1 MNIEE
6 LQLHPENF
14 LFQLISDAARA
25 EQKIDQVLENQNIM
39 NERINKRE
47 AENDALRLMFDKENK
62 DLRDIVH
69 DLKNELVVL
78 KTSQS
83 NNWKW
88 FMGIGTISAGLGA
101 IGALIFMIVM
111 GGS

>member
-1 MNIEE
+1 MNLEDFK
-6 LQLHPENF
+6 LHPENF

-25 EQKIDQVLENQNIM
+25 EQKIDQILENQSVI

-69 DLKNELVVL
+69 DLKNELTVL
-78 KTSQS
+78 KTAQT

-101 IGALIFMIVM
+101 IGAVVVMIVM
-111 GGS
+111 G

>member
-1 MNIEE
+1 MN
-6 LQLHPENF
+6 LDDFKLHPENF

-25 EQKIDQVLENQNIM
+25 EQKIDQVLENQRVM

-69 DLKNELVVL
+69 DLSNELTIL

-88 FMGIGTISAGLGA
+88 FMGIGTISGGLGA
-101 IGALIFMIVM
+101 VGAVIVTLVM
-111 GGS
+111 GG